1 MSNRRQDPADP
12 VAESAGSQAG
22 VQSVDRA
29 STALEIIAR
38 SGGAGV
44 GEVAA
49 ELGVHKSTASRLLG
63 ALEARALVEQAG
75 ERGRYRL
82 GFGLLR
88 LAGVLP
94 GQLDLTSQGRPVCAG
109 LARDL
114 GETVN
119 LAVLQG
125 RHVVNI
131 HQVHG
136 QSAITVNWVGQPTPL
151 HATSSGKVLLAPLD
165 PATRADLLG
174 PDLERYTDATVTDP
188 DELQRLV
195 DQTSADGYAVTVEEY
210 EVGLNAIASPVRSF
224 GGMVVGALSVS
235 GPGYRLTPA
244 RLSGIQDAVV
254 AAAAEISRRMGC
266 LDRAV
271 EVAAHV

>member
-1 MSNRRQDPADP
+1 MSNERQDSGNA
-12 VAESAGSQAG
+12 ATEASGQAG

-29 STALEIIAR
+29 ITALEIIAR

-44 GEVAA
+44 GQVAA

-63 ALEARALVEQAG
+63 ALESRDLVEQAG

-88 LAGVLP
+88 LAGAVP
-94 GQLDLTSQGRPVCAG
+94 GQLDLISQGGPVCAE
-109 LARDL
+109 LASTL

-136 QSAITVNWVGQPTPL
+136 QSAITVNNWVGRPTPM
-151 HATSSGKVLLAPLD
+151 HATSSGKVLLAALD
-165 PATRADLLG
+165 AATRADLLG
-174 PDLERYTDATVTDP
+174 PELERYTASTVTDL
-188 DELQRLV
+188 DELQRQVERAAL
-195 DQTSADGYAVTVEEY
+195 DGHAVTVEEY
-210 EVGLNAIASPVRSF
+210 ETGLNAIASPVRSL
-224 GGMVVGALSVS
+224 GAAVVGALSVS
-235 GPGYRLTPA
+235 GPAYRLTPE
-244 RLSGIQDAVV
+244 RLRESRGALAD
-254 AAAAEISRRMGC
+254 AAAEISRRMGS
-266 LDRAV
+266 LDPREPAK
-271 EVAAHV
+271 HG